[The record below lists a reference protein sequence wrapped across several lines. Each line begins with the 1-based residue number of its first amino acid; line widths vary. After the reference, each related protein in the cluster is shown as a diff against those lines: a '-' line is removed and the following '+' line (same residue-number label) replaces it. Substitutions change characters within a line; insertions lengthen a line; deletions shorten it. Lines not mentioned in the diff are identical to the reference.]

1 MLHNL
6 VRDAVY
12 SFGVSDPSMC
22 TGNHNLKQDV
32 CSKLSLFFFFLD
44 LQLLVNQP
52 HLSMGI

>member
-22 TGNHNLKQDV
+22 TGNHYLKQGI
-32 CSKLSLFFFFLD
+32 CSKLSLFFSPD